1 MTNFEL
7 IVLSIQKKFGGSIV
21 DNWPAKGAK
30 INEAPF
36 ESISEGSYSVNS
48 PPVGGLIK
56 IGELKSAANRNSRN
70 RTKEQKGNHEV
81 GDTLF

>member
-21 DNWPAKGAK
+21 DNWPAKGVK

-36 ESISEGSYSVNS
+36 VNISEGFHSVNS

-56 IGELKSAANRNSRN
+56 IGELKNAINRNSRN
-70 RTKEQKGNHEV
+70 RTKEQKGIHET